1 MTSMLINI
9 KLSAEN
15 QYDFKKIKNRLI
27 QKILM
32 VGFNAILDI
41 DQVEY
46 LQIIK
51 DKLLDG
57 KEL

>member
-1 MTSMLINI
+1 MTLMLINI

-15 QYDFKKIKNRLI
+15 QYDFEKIKNRLI
-27 QKILM
+27 LQILM